1 MRLKIAAILAL
12 CCLSSPPTFAQQQ
25 PATTTPPSTAID
37 KVAVPVWP
45 VTTVPLPDIQP
56 TEASFSLGKIEGVD
70 PTLVTGVTAKGFA
83 RKVAVD
89 NQSIGQILVV
99 SVSKGDREET
109 ISAEGLTAQFDAKET
124 SSLFPEKTVE
134 VSGSKAAL
142 VAALERLAAP
152 KEEKA
157 KTETKDDVAQN
168 PVSSGG
174 TSNDD
179 AAAYRSPTVTATP
192 TTDTPEPVV
201 DTRLNNSECP
211 VRIDFTQ
218 ELAIQQNKVQTF
230 TDGALTSDGEC
241 SDGAASYPL
250 KKSYL
255 SCPTDIVDLANLKAW
270 PQFQWFYIDDAGENH
285 PVGECRK
292 DEDTVHTVTEDEAE
306 CPIYLDFLNENAVP
320 QAAMVYINRNN
331 AKTQARGCQD
341 STKSAA
347 LPMTESPDKCPLRH
361 DYAGGRS
368 YELSMWTYLRDGVTY
383 QAAPCAD
390 TGRSFP
396 HEKIYLDAGGN
407 NLCPAITNLTTK
419 TAIQQYRTRITV
431 DGVAQFVGEC
441 TPDTSTTA
449 ILSTTDD
456 CMDPSKWTH
465 DLAANISYGQERFY
479 YLKTNGQREY
489 VTACKTST
497 VSYPHD
503 ITITGYQNHDD
514 QLWAYPLSTVKII
527 VNGSPYTI
535 KSSEVLAG
543 APQLPYVPNG
553 TTPPQENGLVTY
565 EACNSYKQ
573 TSIFE
578 KWERPDGSEYLK
590 AIGDGTP
597 VGPGYAC
604 SSVGGKVATDW
615 LLQQTGSY
623 CSQYGPSECLWRDVG
638 SGECLEWYPAP
649 CLANDTW
656 GKYLGTNR
664 LVRIDG
670 VTVQT
675 RTSVQTSYPCNKVSG
690 SCGPNPTQDNAGS
703 WGNAAGW

>member
-1 MRLKIAAILAL
+1 MRLKIAAFLAL

-25 PATTTPPSTAID
+25 PATTTAPSTAID

-174 TSNDD
+174 TSNDE
-179 AAAYRSPTVTATP
+179 AASYRSPTVSATP
-192 TTDTPEPVV
+192 VAEEKEPVV
-201 DTRLNNSECP
+201 DTRLNTSECP

-241 SDGAASYPL
+241 TDGAASYPL
-250 KKSYL
+250 KKSYP

-270 PQFQWFYIDDAGENH
+270 PQFQWYYIDDAGENH
-285 PVGECRK
+285 PVGECQK

-306 CPIYLDFLNENAVP
+306 CPIYLDFVDAKAVP

-331 AKTQARGCQD
+331 AKTQARGCEN

-368 YELSMWTYLRDGVTY
+368 YELSMWTYLRNGVTY

-396 HEKIYLDAGGN
+396 HDKIYLDAGGN

-419 TAIQQYRTRITV
+419 TAVQQYRIRITV
-431 DGVAQFVGEC
+431 DGVPQFVGEC
-441 TPDTSTTA
+441 TPDTSTTS
-449 ILSTTDD
+449 ILSTTDE

-489 VTACKTST
+489 VTTCKTST

-503 ITITGYQNHDD
+503 VTITGYQNHDD
-514 QLWAYPLSTVKII
+514 QLWAYPLSTVKIT
-527 VNGSPYTI
+527 VNGTPYTI
-535 KSSEVLAG
+535 ASSEVLPG
-543 APQLPYVPNG
+543 APQLGYTLEG
-553 TTPPQENGLVTY
+553 TIDQATGSS
-565 EACNSYKQ
+565 SYDGCKAYRE
-573 TSIFE
+573 TAKFE
-578 KWERPDGSEYLK
+578 RYSRPDGTEYLK
-590 AIGDGTP
+590 QIGAGTP
-597 VGPGYAC
+597 TVVADICISTVTETRPVRTGEYLVHTSTSCVNEGLCTDNFNVMWVYQNVSKTVKKNPENGVIIATTCAFANNTWNGWSGLSGQCSRGYSA
-604 SSVGGKVATDW
+604 D
-615 LLQQTGSY
+615 
-623 CSQYGPSECLWRDVG
+623 
-638 SGECLEWYPAP
+638 
-649 CLANDTW
+649 
-656 GKYLGTNR
+656 
-664 LVRIDG
+664 
-670 VTVQT
+670 
-675 RTSVQTSYPCNKVSG
+675 
-690 SCGPNPTQDNAGS
+690 SCGSMTSTPTQSLNVPPCPF
-703 WGNAAGW
+703 